1 MHNWHQRKLYRS
13 EFYGFVNCE
22 MIKQTTKEKG
32 NEKWFLEKEFT
43 FLSIKNTMYL
53 KRENIYG

>member
-1 MHNWHQRKLYRS
+1 MQNWHQRKLYRP
-13 EFYGFVNCE
+13 EFYGFVNCG
-22 MIKQTTKEKG
+22 MIKQTTKKG

-43 FLSIKNTMYL
+43 FFTYL